1 MKENLAISDSK
12 TIELLCDP
20 FTIDIINT
28 LEMNPLSKNEIAE
41 KLNESSELISKY
53 VDKMEEGNLL
63 KKTDKGFKLTAKSFT
78 ADGNLN
84 LSSARNAQNNIS
96 GFINHLENNLR
107 DQIEILAD
115 LKEKDPEKAKTYTD
129 QQKIGY
135 SPLYLSKD
143 EIKELK
149 QLIDGFIKEKS
160 QENRINDNKY
170 NKCRFYHFIYPE
182 IDRSK

>member
-28 LEMNPLSKNEIAE
+28 LEMNPLTKAEIAE
-41 KLNESSELISKY
+41 NLKEDRELISKY

-63 KKTDKGFKLTAKSFT
+63 KKTENGFKLTAKSFT

-84 LSSARNAQNNIS
+84 LSSVREAKNNIS

-107 DQIEILAD
+107 DQIEKLAD
-115 LKEKDPEKAKTYTD
+115 LKDKDLEKAKKYTD

-135 SPLYLSKD
+135 SPLYLSGS
-143 EIKELK
+143 EIKELN
-149 QLIDGFIKEKS
+149 QLIEEFIKDKCQEKRI
-160 QENRINDNKY
+160 ENKEFI
-170 NKCRFYHFIYPE
+170 KCRFYHFLYPE
-182 IDRSK
+182 IDSLK